1 MVQGRRIGHAIKEG
15 HIDENLARAM
25 LLSTA
30 LPVLDESQWDIEAK
44 ISRHLRGGMEGAHA

>member
-25 LLSTA
+25 LLTA